1 MFHASAWG
9 IPYAA
14 TMAGCKLVLPGSKLD
29 GASLY
34 ELISQENVDGMCGVP
49 TIWQLL
55 LDYLNQNRLTLAT
68 VERTI
73 VGGAAVP
80 LSMIK
85 EFDQKHNVFVMHGWG
100 MTEVSPVGT
109 VNYKTP
115 EMMELSRD
123 KQYQLQLKQGK
134 PLLGLTMRI
143 VNDAGENQP
152 FDGVNRGYLQVKGRW
167 VAKSYYKSNDR
178 SAFTDDGWFDT
189 GDIATID
196 QYGYMQIVD
205 RAKDLIKS
213 GGEWISSIDIE
224 NLVESYDGVREA
236 AVIAADHPKWGE
248 RPLLIVT
255 LKKGFEKIDVANYVS
270 QKLTKMNLPDA
281 IIVRSTLPYGA
292 TGKVLKQELREEY
305 VSFLL
310 KENSVAKF
318 LLYSQKLNIF
328 G

>member
-1 MFHASAWG
+1 M
-9 IPYAA
+9 
-14 TMAGCKLVLPGSKLD
+14 GCV
-29 GASLY
+29 
-34 ELISQENVDGMCGVP
+34 GVP

-143 VNDAGENQP
+143 VNDAGGKP
-152 FDGVNRGYLQVKGRW
+152 
-167 VAKSYYKSNDR
+167 
-178 SAFTDDGWFDT
+178 AF
-189 GDIATID
+189 
-196 QYGYMQIVD
+196 
-205 RAKDLIKS
+205 
-213 GGEWISSIDIE
+213 
-224 NLVESYDGVREA
+224 
-236 AVIAADHPKWGE
+236 
-248 RPLLIVT
+248 
-255 LKKGFEKIDVANYVS
+255 
-270 QKLTKMNLPDA
+270 
-281 IIVRSTLPYGA
+281 
-292 TGKVLKQELREEY
+292 
-305 VSFLL
+305 
-310 KENSVAKF
+310 
-318 LLYSQKLNIF
+318 
-328 G
+328 

>member
-270 QKLTKMNLPDA
+270 QKLTKNESP
-281 IIVRSTLPYGA
+281 
-292 TGKVLKQELREEY
+292 
-305 VSFLL
+305 
-310 KENSVAKF
+310 
-318 LLYSQKLNIF
+318 
-328 G
+328 